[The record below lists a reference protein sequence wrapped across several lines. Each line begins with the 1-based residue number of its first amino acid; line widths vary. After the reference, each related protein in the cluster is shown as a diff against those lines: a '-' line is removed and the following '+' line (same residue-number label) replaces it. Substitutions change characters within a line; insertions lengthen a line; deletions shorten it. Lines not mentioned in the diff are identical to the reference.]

1 VTAVQ
6 SFDIINGQSVSSDC
20 CHIGRLFDETN
31 MRRNWISHVIIC
43 PQILLLVL
51 FLHHYPGH
59 CCAEDYVDLNRMAD
73 FGVEAKTDSISDY
86 LDSVHV
92 SDDVFKKAIELV
104 LRLGDDNYQT
114 REQTAKQLL
123 TIPKLPPTILDQ
135 IAEVEDLELRWRAEK
150 IFAQSARIQGDLF
163 YSVMK
168 VIAER
173 QVAGLARKIVS
184 AMPQFADK
192 RFDDV
197 TRRALLATYSQVD
210 KAFFK
215 KSLLN
220 SEARIRIAAVHV
232 LVEKEKDSA
241 VNLIQPLLSDASDS
255 VRLFTAKSLANAGHH
270 ASLQPLVALLD
281 SDQIAIR
288 SQAANILRSVTQQ
301 RFDYVAYGE
310 NDDRAVA
317 VSSWSKWVSDADE
330 RTRLFFPLKDS
341 MLYTGKILV
350 CNYSKHF
357 IYVMNEDGKELWRKE
372 GISEPFGLDVL
383 ANGNRLVAA
392 CTGKFVAEYDVA
404 GKEIWKVGNIAGNPL
419 SVQRLSNGRTLVST
433 GGAGK
438 AIEFGSDGEV
448 KAEIT
453 VGGFVADAV
462 RLPNGRTL
470 VARYRAGTVAEV
482 DRAGKIL
489 WEIGGF
495 KSTRGARRLPNGN
508 TLVTDNGNRRV
519 VECNREGEIVWEV
532 GDLNGPFDSWRLG
545 DGRTLISESNG
556 VRMVDQK
563 GEMLWKH
570 AILNSSRI
578 FAF

>member
-1 VTAVQ
+1 
-6 SFDIINGQSVSSDC
+6 
-20 CHIGRLFDETN
+20 
-31 MRRNWISHVIIC
+31 
-43 PQILLLVL
+43 
-51 FLHHYPGH
+51 
-59 CCAEDYVDLNRMAD
+59 
-73 FGVEAKTDSISDY
+73 
-86 LDSVHV
+86 
-92 SDDVFKKAIELV
+92 
-104 LRLGDDNYQT
+104 
-114 REQTAKQLL
+114 
-123 TIPKLPPTILDQ
+123 
-135 IAEVEDLELRWRAEK
+135 
-150 IFAQSARIQGDLF
+150 
-163 YSVMK
+163 
-168 VIAER
+168 
-173 QVAGLARKIVS
+173 
-184 AMPQFADK
+184 
-192 RFDDV
+192 
-197 TRRALLATYSQVD
+197 
-210 KAFFK
+210 
-215 KSLLN
+215 
-220 SEARIRIAAVHV
+220 
-232 LVEKEKDSA
+232 
-241 VNLIQPLLSDASDS
+241 
-255 VRLFTAKSLANAGHH
+255 
-270 ASLQPLVALLD
+270 
-281 SDQIAIR
+281 
-288 SQAANILRSVTQQ
+288 
-301 RFDYVAYGE
+301 
-310 NDDRAVA
+310 
-317 VSSWSKWVSDADE
+317 
-330 RTRLFFPLKDS
+330 
-341 MLYTGKILV
+341 
-350 CNYSKHF
+350 
-357 IYVMNEDGKELWRKE
+357 MNEDGKELWRKE

>member
-1 VTAVQ
+1 
-6 SFDIINGQSVSSDC
+6 
-20 CHIGRLFDETN
+20 
-31 MRRNWISHVIIC
+31 MRRNWIPHVFIG
-43 PQILLLVL
+43 PLILLLVL
-51 FLHHYPGH
+51 CQPISSRH
-59 CCAEDYVDLNRMAD
+59 CCAQDSVDLTRMAS
-73 FGVEAKTDSISDY
+73 FGIEAEADSISAY

-92 SDDVFKKAIELV
+92 GDDVAKNAVELV
-104 LRLGDDNYQT
+104 FRLGDDNYQA
-114 REQTAKQLL
+114 REQAAKKLL
-123 TIPKLPPTILDQ
+123 TIPKLPRAIFDQ
-135 IAEVEDLELRWRAEK
+135 VSNIEDLEVRWRAEK
-150 IFAQSARIQGDLF
+150 ILDQSARIQGDLF

-168 VIAER
+168 VITEK
-173 QVAGLARKIVS
+173 QIAGLTQKIVS
-184 AMPQFADK
+184 AIPQFPNK

-210 KAFFK
+210 KAVLEK
-215 KSLLN
+215 GLMDP
-220 SEARIRIAAVHV
+220 EPRIRIAAVYV
-232 LVEKEKDSA
+232 LAGQKNDGA
-241 VNLIQPLLSDASDS
+241 VKLIQPLLRDDSDL
-255 VRLFTAKSLANAGHH
+255 VKLFTAKTLANIGRQE
-270 ASLQPLVALLD
+270 SLQPLVELLD
-281 SDQIAIR
+281 SDQLAIR
-288 SQAANILRSVTQQ
+288 SQAASVLRSLTQQ
-301 RFDYVAYGE
+301 RFDYIAYGDD
-310 NDDRAVA
+310 DDRAVA
-317 VSSWSKWVSDADE
+317 VRSWSKWVSDADE
-330 RTRLFFPLKDS
+330 STKLFFPLKNS
-341 MLYTGKILV
+341 TLYTGKIMV

-357 IYVMNEDGKELWRKE
+357 IYVMNEEGKELWRKE

-404 GKEIWKVGNIAGNPL
+404 GKEIWKVSSIVGNPL
-419 SVQRLSNGRTLVST
+419 SVQRLSDGRTLVST
-433 GGAGK
+433 GSAGK
-438 AIEFGSDGEV
+438 AIEFGRDGEI

-495 KSTRGARRLPNGN
+495 KSTRGAKRLPNGN
-508 TLVTDNGNRRV
+508 TLVTDYGNRRV
-519 VECNREGEIVWEV
+519 VECNRTGEVVWEV
-532 GDLNGPFDSWRLG
+532 GGLNGPFDSWRLG

-563 GEMLWKH
+563 GKMLWKH